1 MRKYNAIKEY
11 ILRKYCALLFDKKRN
26 YCYHIIGDIMNE
38 LKKIRISLNMSQVDA
53 AKTLGIS
60 RRTYQKYEALKDESD
75 NKLKYYIFR
84 LNEVS
89 VLDEEHGILKIEDI
103 KSIVNDIF
111 SKYNISFCYL
121 FGSYA
126 KNKATP
132 KSDIDL
138 LIDTEITGLD
148 FFGLIEEL
156 RQSLHKKIDLL
167 KINQLDNNQE
177 LLREILKNGI
187 KIYG

>member
-1 MRKYNAIKEY
+1 
-11 ILRKYCALLFDKKRN
+11 
-26 YCYHIIGDIMNE
+26 MNE
-38 LKKIRISLNMSQVDA
+38 LKKIRLSLNMSQVDTA
-53 AKTLGIS
+53 NILGIS
-60 RRTYQKYEALKDESD
+60 RRTYQKYEALD
-75 NKLKYYIFR
+75 NENDKKLQYFIFR
-84 LNEVS
+84 LNE
-89 VLDEEHGILKIEDI
+89 LNIIDEEHGILKLEDI
-103 KSIVNDIF
+103 KKIVNEIF
-111 SKYNISFCYL
+111 SKYNINFCYL

-126 KNKATP
+126 KNKANP

-138 LIDTEITGLD
+138 LIDTKLTGLD

-177 LLREILKNGI
+177 LLKEILKYGI

>member
-1 MRKYNAIKEY
+1 M
-11 ILRKYCALLFDKKRN
+11 
-26 YCYHIIGDIMNE
+26 
-38 LKKIRISLNMSQVDA
+38 
-53 AKTLGIS
+53 
-60 RRTYQKYEALKDESD
+60 
-75 NKLKYYIFR
+75 
-84 LNEVS
+84 
-89 VLDEEHGILKIEDI
+89 
-103 KSIVNDIF
+103 
-111 SKYNISFCYL
+111 

-138 LIDTEITGLD
+138 LIDTEVTGLD

-167 KINQLDNNQE
+167 KINQLNNNQE
-177 LLREILKNGI
+177 LLKEILKDGI

>member
-1 MRKYNAIKEY
+1 
-11 ILRKYCALLFDKKRN
+11 
-26 YCYHIIGDIMNE
+26 
-38 LKKIRISLNMSQVDA
+38 MSQIEA
-53 AKTLGIS
+53 AKFLEIS
-60 RRTYQKYEALKDESD
+60 RRTYQKYEALENESD

-84 LNEVS
+84 LNELN
-89 VLDEEHGILKIEDI
+89 VLDEEHGILEIDDI
-103 KSIVNDIF
+103 KKIVDNIF
-111 SKYNISFCYL
+111 SKYNINFCYL

-132 KSDIDL
+132 QSDIDL
-138 LIDTEITGLD
+138 LIDTGLTGLD

-156 RQSLHKKIDLL
+156 RRALHKKINLL

-177 LLREILKNGI
+177 LLKEILKDGI

>member
-1 MRKYNAIKEY
+1 
-11 ILRKYCALLFDKKRN
+11 
-26 YCYHIIGDIMNE
+26 
-38 LKKIRISLNMSQVDA
+38 MSQIEA
-53 AKTLGIS
+53 AKFLEIS
-60 RRTYQKYEALKDESD
+60 RRTYQKYEALENESD

-84 LNEVS
+84 LNELN
-89 VLDEEHGILKIEDI
+89 VLDEEHGILEIDDI
-103 KSIVNDIF
+103 KKIVDNIF
-111 SKYNISFCYL
+111 SKYNINFCYL

-132 KSDIDL
+132 QSDIDL
-138 LIDTEITGLD
+138 LIDTGLTGLD

-156 RQSLHKKIDLL
+156 RQALHKKINLL

-177 LLREILKNGI
+177 LLKEVLKDGI